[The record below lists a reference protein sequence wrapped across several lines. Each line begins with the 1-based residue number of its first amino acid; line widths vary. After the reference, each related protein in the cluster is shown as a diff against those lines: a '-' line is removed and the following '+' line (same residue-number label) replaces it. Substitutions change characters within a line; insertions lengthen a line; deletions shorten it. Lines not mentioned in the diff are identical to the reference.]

1 MNSAICE
8 RCGGDEFK
16 IENGYKICKYCKSKY
31 PMTSAERATN
41 SSIELNEDVQRLL
54 RLCEENPD
62 RASQYAGLILD
73 IDPTNREALKYLR
86 RR

>member
-1 MNSAICE
+1 MNNAICE

-16 IENGYKICKYCKSKY
+16 IENGYKICRFCKSKY
-31 PMTSAERATN
+31 PLLPAEKAAN
-41 SSIELNEDVQRLL
+41 SSIQLNEDVQRLL
-54 RLCEENPD
+54 RLCEENPS

-73 IDPTNREALKYLR
+73 IDPTNRDALKYLR